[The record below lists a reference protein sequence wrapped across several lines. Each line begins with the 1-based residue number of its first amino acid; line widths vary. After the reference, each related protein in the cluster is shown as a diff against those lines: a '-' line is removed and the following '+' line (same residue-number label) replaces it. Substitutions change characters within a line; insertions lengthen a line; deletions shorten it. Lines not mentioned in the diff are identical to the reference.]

1 MRSAL
6 LRGRTVAV
14 AVPALALLAT
24 AVAPSA
30 FAAQSPAGS
39 AYGASASVSLLP
51 GVLGGKGITVDTGKL
66 AFSSTEG
73 PASAQ
78 VADVPL
84 KGLVTATAISSSS
97 KQDGSNGPVDAKA
110 SIVDAALPV
119 LAPLAGSTPTARV
132 ISSECKSTP
141 DGITASSELA
151 GLDLGKIGKLKLP
164 VSANPNQKLGIDG
177 VLQVI
182 VNEQVKHSD
191 GSLTVNALHIKLLG
205 GDVTGALG
213 KGDIVLA
220 SATCAKVAGNPTTAP
235 PTTQPT
241 EPSKPGTPPA
251 QGPGQVKVVPVGA
264 PETGDGTLA
273 AVTAR

>member
-14 AVPALALLAT
+14 AVPALALLAA
-24 AVAPSA
+24 AVAPPA
-30 FAAQSPAGS
+30 LAAEAPAGS

-51 GVLGGKGITVDTGKL
+51 GVLGDKGITVDTGKI
-66 AFSSTEG
+66 APSSTAG
-73 PASAQ
+73 PESAE
-78 VADVPL
+78 VVNVPL
-84 KGLVTATAISSSS
+84 KGLVTAKVISSSA
-97 KQDGSNGPVDAKA
+97 KQNGSNGPVDAKA

-119 LAPLAGSTPTARV
+119 LAPLAGSTPKARV

-151 GLDLGKIGKLKLP
+151 GLDLGKIGKLP
-164 VSANPNQKLGIDG
+164 VSTKPNQKLGIDG

-182 VNEQVKHSD
+182 VNEQIKHSD

-220 SATCAKVAGNPTTAP
+220 SATCAKVAGNPTTP

-241 EPSKPGTPPA
+241 KPSEPGKPGTPPA
-251 QGPGQVKVVPVGA
+251 EGPGQVTVVPVGA
-264 PETGDGTLA
+264 PETGDGSLA